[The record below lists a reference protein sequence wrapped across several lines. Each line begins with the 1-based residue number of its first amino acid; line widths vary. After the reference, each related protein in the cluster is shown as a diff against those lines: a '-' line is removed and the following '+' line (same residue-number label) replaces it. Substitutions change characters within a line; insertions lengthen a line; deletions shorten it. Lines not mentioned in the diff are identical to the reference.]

1 MSGAYIGR
9 VGLCG
14 AFGPYSKDSRRAG
27 EGRHRHARSP
37 GRADVKSYDEAGC
50 TSLLGTNLETAKTP
64 LRLAMLHW
72 RSEAD
77 TCVTRY
83 GRLRL
88 RQCLAFCRRTCCAVD
103 QQQSKNPPLRVD
115 PASARRTV
123 SLEPWLFHGPRS
135 FSPDPRRHEGA
146 RKDRRLQAG
155 EFPQLLGIIF

>member
-14 AFGPYSKDSRRAG
+14 AFGLYSKDSRRAG

-64 LRLAMLHW
+64 RRLAMLHW

-77 TCVTRY
+77 T
-83 GRLRL
+83 LRDSL
-88 RQCLAFCRRTCCAVD
+88 RPPPIEALPCLLP
-103 QQQSKNPPLRVD
+103 KN
-115 PASARRTV
+115 
-123 SLEPWLFHGPRS
+123 LFRG
-135 FSPDPRRHEGA
+135 
-146 RKDRRLQAG
+146 
-155 EFPQLLGIIF
+155 